1 MTTKRLHGGNEKMD
15 DNIKKALAEIVG
27 EENVTDRLIDMV
39 SYSYDSGEHSHRP
52 DFAVWATTTEQVSQI
67 LKLANENVIPVIPR
81 GAGTG
86 LSGMAVPVKGG
97 IVLDLNR
104 MNKIESISVE
114 DRFVVVQP
122 GVVYADLDKALA
134 PSGFC
139 FPPDPGSGTVCT
151 LGGNVATNAGGVK
164 GAKYGTT
171 RDYVLGLEVV
181 LADGRVMNTGSSTIK
196 CVSGYDL
203 TRLIVGSEGT
213 LGVVT
218 QITLKINPRTTASS
232 TAVATFDNL
241 EDAGTAVTQIM
252 SSGIIPAVMEIMDRP
267 TIEAINQNT
276 DLGLPEVEAMLLVE
290 TDGYTKGES
299 DYQLEKIVAV
309 FNANNPSEVKQAKSR
324 EEAAD
329 LWKARKSAYAVLA
342 RIKTHFVLED
352 VTVPMGKIT
361 ALLKGI
367 AEISNQYKL
376 QIATFGH
383 CGDGNLHPQILYD
396 GYNPEEVKRTEQAVA
411 NLFKLAVELNGTL
424 TGEHGI
430 GIAKAPFMNL
440 EHDVVELDTMRMV
453 KQAFDPKNILNPGK
467 MALEVN

>member
-1 MTTKRLHGGNEKMD
+1 MD
-15 DNIKKALAEIVG
+15 DNIKKAFAQIVG
-27 EENVTDRLIDMV
+27 EDNVTDRLIDMV

-52 DFAVWATTTEQVSQI
+52 DGAVWATTTEQVSQI
-67 LKLANENVIPVIPR
+67 MKLAYENEIPVIPR

-86 LSGMAVPVKGG
+86 LSGMAVPIKGG

-104 MNKIESISVE
+104 MNKIKEISIE
-114 DRFVVVQP
+114 DRFAVVEP

-181 LADGRVMNTGSSTIK
+181 MSDGRVMHTGSSTIK

-218 QITLKINPRTTASS
+218 EITLKINPRPLAAS
-232 TAVATFDNL
+232 TAVATFDDL
-241 EDAGTAVTQIM
+241 ADAGTAVTQIM

-290 TDGYTKGES
+290 TDGYTLAES
-299 DYQLEKIVAV
+299 DYQLEKVVEV
-309 FNANNPSEVKQAKSR
+309 FNANNPSQVKQAKTR
-324 EEAAD
+324 EEALD

-342 RIKTHFVLED
+342 RIQTHFVLED
-352 VTVPMGKIT
+352 VTVPMGKLT
-361 ALLKGI
+361 DLLRGI
-367 AEISNQYKL
+367 GEISEKYNV

-396 GYNPEEVKRTEQAVA
+396 GYNPEEVERMENAVA
-411 NLFKLAVELNGTL
+411 DLFKLSIDLNGTL
-424 TGEHGI
+424 TGEHGV
-430 GIAKAPFMNL
+430 GIAKAPFMTL
-440 EHDVVELDTMRMV
+440 EHDEVELDAMRMV
-453 KQAFDPKNILNPGK
+453 KRAFDPKNILNPGK

>member
-1 MTTKRLHGGNEKMD
+1 MD
-15 DNIKKALAEIVG
+15 DNIKKALMEIVG
-27 EENVTDRLIDMV
+27 EDNLTDKLIDMV
-39 SYSYDSGEHSHRP
+39 SYSYDSSEHSHRP
-52 DFAVWATTTEQVSQI
+52 DCAVWATTTEQVSQI
-67 LKLANENVIPVIPR
+67 LKLANEHKIPVIPR

-86 LSGMAVPVKGG
+86 LSGMAVPVNGG

-104 MNKIESISVE
+104 MNKIEEISIE
-114 DRFVVVQP
+114 DRFAVVEP

-134 PSGFC
+134 PYGFC

-196 CVSGYDL
+196 CVSGFDL
-203 TRLIVGSEGT
+203 TRLMVGSEGT

-218 QITLKINPRTTASS
+218 KITLKINPKPTASS
-232 TAVATFDNL
+232 TAVATFENL
-241 EDAGTAVTQIM
+241 EDAGKAVTEIM

-267 TIEAINQNT
+267 TIQAINQNT
-276 DLGLPEVEAMLLVE
+276 DLGLPEVDAMLLVE
-290 TDGYTKGES
+290 TDGYTQAET
-299 DYQLEKIVAV
+299 DYQLQKVIDV
-309 FNANNPSEVKQAKSR
+309 FNNNNPMEVKKASSK
-324 EEAAD
+324 EESLD

-342 RIKTHFVLED
+342 RIQTHFVLED
-352 VTVPMGKIT
+352 VTVPMGKI
-361 ALLKGI
+361 ADLLRGI
-367 AEISNQYKL
+367 GEISEKYKL

-383 CGDGNLHPQILYD
+383 AGDGNLHPQILYD
-396 GYNPEEVKRTEQAVA
+396 GYNEEEVERVEQAVSD
-411 NLFKLAVELNGTL
+411 LFQLSVDLNGTL

-430 GIAKAPFMNL
+430 GIAKAPYMSM
-440 EHDVVELDTMRMV
+440 EHDEVEMDAMRLV
-453 KQAFDPKNILNPGK
+453 KNAFDPNNILNPGK

>member
-1 MTTKRLHGGNEKMD
+1 MEEVTMD
-15 DNIKKALAEIVG
+15 DNIKKALREIVG

-39 SYSYDSGEHSHRP
+39 SYAYDSSEHSHRP
-52 DFAVWATTTEQVSQI
+52 DCAVWVTTTEQVSEV
-67 LKLANENVIPVIPR
+67 LKLANEQRIPVIPR

-97 IVLDLNR
+97 LVLDLNR
-104 MNKIESISVE
+104 MNQIVRISIE
-114 DRFVVVQP
+114 DRYAVVQP

-134 PSGFC
+134 PGGFC

-151 LGGNVATNAGGVK
+151 LGGNVATNAGGVR

-181 LADGRVMNTGSSTIK
+181 LADGRVMRTGSSTIK

-203 TRLIVGSEGT
+203 TRLMVGSEGT
-213 LGVVT
+213 LGIVT
-218 QITLKINPRTTASS
+218 EITLKINPRPTASS
-232 TAVATFDNL
+232 TAVATFSNL

-267 TIEAINQNT
+267 TIQAINQNT

-290 TDGYTKGES
+290 TDGYTQTET
-299 DYQLEKIVAV
+299 DYQLEKVIKV
-309 FNANNPSEVKQAKSR
+309 FKDNNPDDVKQAGSKA
-324 EEAAD
+324 EAAD

-342 RIKTHFVLED
+342 RIQTHFVLED
-352 VTVPMGKIT
+352 VTVPMGNL
-361 ALLKGI
+361 ADLLKGI
-367 AEISNQYKL
+367 GDISKKYNL
-376 QIATFGH
+376 RIATFGH

-396 GYNPEEVKRTEQAVA
+396 GYNAQEAAHMEK
-411 NLFKLAVELNGTL
+411 AVEELFELAIGLNGTL

-430 GIAKAPFMNL
+430 GIAKASYMSL
-440 EHDVVELDTMRMV
+440 EHDDVEMDAMRMV
-453 KQAFDPKNILNPGK
+453 KQTFDPNNILNPGK

>member
-1 MTTKRLHGGNEKMD
+1 MD
-15 DNIKKALAEIVG
+15 DNIKQALRTIVG
-27 EENVTDRLIDMV
+27 EENMTDQLIDMV
-39 SYSYDSGEHSHRP
+39 SYSYDSSEHSHRP
-52 DFAVWATTTEQVSQI
+52 DCAVWATTTEQVSEI
-67 LKLANENVIPVIPR
+67 LKLANEHKIPVIPR

-104 MNKIESISVE
+104 MNQIVNISIE
-114 DRFVVVQP
+114 DRYAVVQP

-181 LADGRVMNTGSSTIK
+181 LADGRVMRTGSSTIK

-203 TRLIVGSEGT
+203 TRLLVGSEGT
-213 LGVVT
+213 LGIVT
-218 QITLKINPRTTASS
+218 EITLKINPKPTASS
-232 TAVATFDNL
+232 TAVATFSNL

-267 TIEAINQNT
+267 TIQAINQNT

-290 TDGYTKGES
+290 TDGYTQTES
-299 DYQLEKIVAV
+299 DYQLEKVIKV
-309 FNANNPSEVKQAKSR
+309 FNDNNPEEVKQAGSK
-324 EEAAD
+324 EEALD

-342 RIKTHFVLED
+342 RIQTHFVLED
-352 VTVPMGKIT
+352 VTVPMGKI
-361 ALLKGI
+361 ADLLKGI
-367 AEISNQYKL
+367 GEISKKYNL

-396 GYNPEEVKRTEQAVA
+396 GYNPEEVERTEKAVA
-411 NLFKLAVELNGTL
+411 ELFELSINLNGTL

-430 GIAKAPFMNL
+430 GIAKADYMTL
-440 EHDVVELDTMRMV
+440 EHDDVEMDAMRMV
-453 KQAFDPKNILNPGK
+453 KKTFDPNNILNPGK

>member
-1 MTTKRLHGGNEKMD
+1 MD
-15 DNIKKALAEIVG
+15 DNIKKALRGIVG
-27 EENVTDRLIDMV
+27 EENMTDRLIDMV
-39 SYSYDSGEHSHRP
+39 SYAYDSSEHNHRP
-52 DFAVWATTTEQVSQI
+52 DCAVWATTAEQVSEI
-67 LKLANENVIPVIPR
+67 LKLANAHRIPVIPR

-86 LSGMAVPVKGG
+86 LSGMAVPIKGG
-97 IVLDLNR
+97 IVLDLNH
-104 MNKIESISVE
+104 MNQILKISIE
-114 DRFVVVQP
+114 DRYAVVQP

-151 LGGNVATNAGGVK
+151 LGGNVATNAGGVR

-181 LADGRVMNTGSSTIK
+181 LADGRVMRTGSSTIK

-203 TRLIVGSEGT
+203 TRLMVGSEGT
-213 LGVVT
+213 LGIVT
-218 QITLKINPRTTASS
+218 EITLKINPRPTASS
-232 TAVATFDNL
+232 TAVATFSSL

-267 TIEAINQNT
+267 TIQAINQNT

-290 TDGYTKGES
+290 TDGYTQAET
-299 DYQLEKIVAV
+299 DYQLEKIIKV
-309 FNANNPSEVKQAKSR
+309 FGDNHPDEVKRAASKA
-324 EEAAD
+324 EALD

-342 RIKTHFVLED
+342 RIQTHFVLED
-352 VTVPMGKIT
+352 VTVPMGKLT
-361 ALLKGI
+361 DLLKGI
-367 AEISNQYKL
+367 GDISKKYNL

-396 GYNPEEVKRTEQAVA
+396 GYNAE
-411 NLFKLAVELNGTL
+411 AVERMEKAVKELFELSIGLNGTL

-430 GIAKAPFMNL
+430 GIAKASYMSL
-440 EHDVVELDTMRMV
+440 EHDDVEMDAMRMV
-453 KQAFDPKNILNPGK
+453 KQTFDPNNILNPGK